1 MRVVQGIAACFVLF
15 GLALI
20 EPNAAPAQRAQ
31 TSRIK
36 IAYVPP
42 KNPEHQPIYER
53 LKEARALEKLQQILS
68 PFRLPRPLTVK
79 VEGCDGDINAW
90 YSDDAITVCYEYL
103 AWMVSNVP
111 KETTPAGITP
121 TDALLGPLFDVFLHE
136 FGHALFDVFDVPLF
150 GREEDAADQVSAYI
164 MLQFGKEESRRLIL
178 GTAYG
183 YKAEVETSNAPV
195 AMTAFADEHGTPAQR
210 FYNILCVAY
219 GADAKLFA
227 DVVEKEYLPKNRAEG
242 CEDEYEQVDK
252 AFKRLIAPHIDRKL
266 ARKVHD
272 KSWLPDPS
280 TQLPQRTGS
289 KRTNQAK

>member
-1 MRVVQGIAACFVLF
+1 MRIAQVIAAGLMLF

-20 EPNAAPAQRAQ
+20 APNAAQAQ
-31 TSRIK
+31 TGRIK
-36 IAYVPP
+36 IAYVAP
-42 KNPEHQPIYER
+42 KNPAHQPIYER
-53 LKEARALEKLQQILS
+53 LKERRALEKLQRILG

-103 AWMVSNVP
+103 AWVVSNAP
-111 KETTPAGITP
+111 KQTTPGGITP
-121 TDALLGPLFDVFLHE
+121 LDALLGPLFDVFLHE
-136 FGHALFDVFDVPLF
+136 FGHALFDLFDVPLF

-164 MLQFGKEESRRLIL
+164 MLHFGKEEARRLIL

-183 YKAEVETSNAPV
+183 YKVETEELSATPPP
-195 AMTAFADEHGTPAQR
+195 MTAFADEHGTPAQR
-210 FYNILCVAY
+210 FYNVLCIAY

-227 DVVEKEYLPKNRAEG
+227 DVVEKGHLPKNRAEG

-252 AFKRLIAPHIDRKL
+252 AFKRLIAPRVDRKL

-272 KSWLPDPS
+272 TSWLPDPS
-280 TQLPQRTGS
+280 TQPRQRTGS
-289 KRTNQAK
+289 KRTGQAK